1 MSALANTIRM
11 LSGRL
16 ALLRAER
23 ERYQALCAAA
33 YQLAGAMNAPVRFI
47 DALSD
52 GANGEIEARQK
63 AEDLLPLTA
72 EEMGAFPARSAWCV
86 AASPLDEEAHRSA
99 QNDIMH
105 ARATYLA
112 QLAECLGNHNFD
124 RGMLEEF
131 HGGPS
136 YKSKEPE

>member
-23 ERYQALCAAA
+23 ERYQALCAAV
-33 YQLAGAMNAPVRFI
+33 YQLAGAMNAPVRFL

-63 AEDLLPLTA
+63 TDDLLPLTA
-72 EEMGAFPARSAWCV
+72 EEIEG
-86 AASPLDEEAHRSA
+86 LQILTEA
-99 QNDIMH
+99 
-105 ARATYLA
+105 
-112 QLAECLGNHNFD
+112 
-124 RGMLEEF
+124 
-131 HGGPS
+131 
-136 YKSKEPE
+136 K

>member
-33 YQLAGAMNAPVRFI
+33 YQLAGAMSAPVRFL
-47 DALSD
+47 DAFSD

-63 AEDLLPLTA
+63 TEDLTPVDSK
-72 EEMGAFPARSAWCV
+72 EMGAFPGEIHLTEREKGAIEFAIGYMSENSLDPNGIGRFIVEEVENLKLILARHSV
-86 AASPLDEEAHRSA
+86 EKTEE
-99 QNDIMH
+99 
-105 ARATYLA
+105 
-112 QLAECLGNHNFD
+112 
-124 RGMLEEF
+124 
-131 HGGPS
+131 
-136 YKSKEPE
+136 